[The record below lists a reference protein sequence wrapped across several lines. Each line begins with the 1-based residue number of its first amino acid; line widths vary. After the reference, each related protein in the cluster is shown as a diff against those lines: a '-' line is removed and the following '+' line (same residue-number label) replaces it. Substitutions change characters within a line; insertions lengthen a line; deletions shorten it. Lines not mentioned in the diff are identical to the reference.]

1 MMQSSSLIE
10 KVSKGALYA
19 TVFLL
24 PLWFLP
30 LTQNVL
36 LYQKQALLVLLVF
49 ISLVAWLAT
58 VVNQGKIRL
67 RMSFLYIPVGL
78 LVLGVGLSTLFSKLV
93 AGSFWGW
100 PLNLSDNFL
109 TIVVFALFSFLIF
122 QVAEDS
128 KHLFRLLLAL
138 LISSGIAV
146 LYTILQA
153 YELYLLPFDFVKIA
167 TFNTLGNMKGVAIFS
182 AVLLPLALVL
192 ALVSKM
198 LLRWTLWIVA
208 AVLLAAL
215 VLLNF
220 QTAWIVLTA
229 GLLVLLAFGMWN
241 MKKKGEFGWV
251 SFPMALIIVA
261 VFFMVFQ
268 VALPGAPRTIPI
280 EVSLS
285 QGATWNIAKSTLEER
300 ALFGSGPGTFVL
312 QYAQY
317 RPAELNQTVF
327 FGTRFSSG
335 ASEILNWLVTKGA
348 VGLLLLLALFGAIKV
363 MGVKALLR
371 FDGENF
377 TWMLGLGV
385 FASLVSLII
394 STFLYPSSFM
404 LWFLF
409 WTLFGSLAF
418 VSAKKV
424 SIFTVTKYPFLALGS
439 SFVFLIVL
447 IFGLGLLF
455 VGGQKYVAEAQY
467 LQGVRASLQGDLN
480 GAIGKVLSAA
490 NLNPSVDVYWRD
502 LSQLYLTRV
511 NQIAANQEL
520 TQEERQEQTQ
530 AAVSNG
536 IAAARAAT
544 QVAPANV
551 ANWNVQ
557 GFVYRTLIGIR
568 GAEALAQEAY
578 LKAAELEPTSPFPW
592 TELARSKVVQAQ
604 ALALQDAEETRAQVL
619 EEALEH
625 LNKALELKDDYAPAH
640 FLTAVVY
647 DQQGRSDEAV
657 TKLEETKLIASPN
670 DVGLAFQLGVLYWQ
684 RRELDKAQSELELAI
699 QINPNYSNARY
710 ILGLVHDAR
719 GDEAAA
725 KLEFFEVERLN
736 PENEEIK
743 RILANLENGLPALDG
758 IDIAEPPISQTP
770 PEIQEQ
776 ASPEGDQ

>member
-1 MMQSSSLIE
+1 MMQSISLLE

-19 TVFLL
+19 AVFLL

-30 LTQNVL
+30 VTQNIL

-49 ISLVAWLAT
+49 IGLVAWLAK
-58 VVNQGKIRL
+58 VVNQGEIRL
-67 RMSFLYIPVGL
+67 RISFLYIPVGL
-78 LVLGVGLSTLFSKLV
+78 LVLGVGLSTLFSKWV
-93 AGSFWGW
+93 AASFWGW
-100 PLNLSDNFL
+100 PLSLTDNFL
-109 TIVVFALFSFLIF
+109 TLVVFALFSFLIF

-128 KHLFRLLLAL
+128 KHLFRLLLTL

-153 YELYLLPFDFVKIA
+153 YELYILPFDIVKVA
-167 TFNTLGNMKGVAIFS
+167 TFNTLGSMNGVAIFS
-182 AVLLPLALVL
+182 AVLLPLTLAL

-198 LLRWTLWIVA
+198 LLRWILWIVA

-268 VALPGAPRTIPI
+268 VALPGAPRTIPT

-285 QGATWNIAKSTLEER
+285 QGATWNIARSTLEER
-300 ALFGSGPGTFVL
+300 VLFGSGPGTFVL

-385 FASLVSLII
+385 FASLVALVI

-409 WTLFGSLAF
+409 WTLFGALAF

-424 SIFTVTKYPFLALGS
+424 STFTVTNYPFLALGS

-455 VGGQKYVAEAQY
+455 VGGQKYVAETQY
-467 LQGVRASLQGDLN
+467 LQGVRASSQGDLD
-480 GAIGKVLSAA
+480 GAIGKILSAA
-490 NLNPSVDVYWRD
+490 NLNPSVDIYWRD

-511 NQIAANQEL
+511 NQIAVNQGL
-520 TQEERQEQTQ
+520 TQEQRQEQTQ
-530 AAVSNG
+530 TAVSNG

-604 ALALQDAEETRAQVL
+604 ALAAQGAEETRAQVL
-619 EEALEH
+619 EEALEN

-640 FLTAVVY
+640 FLIAVVY

-657 TKLEETKLIASPN
+657 AKLEETKLIASPN

-719 GDEAAA
+719 GDEVAA

-736 PENEEIK
+736 PENEEVK

-758 IDIAEPPISQTP
+758 IDVAEPPISQAP

-776 ASPEGDQ
+776 ASPEEDQ